1 MSYAVI
7 EQQDTRQSPSRP
19 VESLYKVNW
28 VQFTDST
35 MSWNQRAARSGTFTV
50 QEILELLD
58 SLRTRPAGLEEPSI
72 GPSDGH

>member
-7 EQQDTRQSPSRP
+7 EQQDTRKSPSRP

-58 SLRTRPAGLEEPSI
+58 SLRTRPAGLGNPST
-72 GPSDGH
+72 GSSDGH